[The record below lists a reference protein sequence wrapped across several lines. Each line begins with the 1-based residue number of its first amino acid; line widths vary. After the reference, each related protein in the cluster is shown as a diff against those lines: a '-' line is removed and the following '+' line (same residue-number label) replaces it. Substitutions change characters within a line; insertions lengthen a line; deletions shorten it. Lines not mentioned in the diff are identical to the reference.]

1 MMFEIPA
8 LHREFAV
15 AFVQTVQGLDGW
27 LLAEATARID
37 FSAND
42 RRERQPVPQS
52 GPTPDY
58 RLAP

>member
-15 AFVQTVQGLDGW
+15 AFVQTVQGLDRW

-37 FSAND
+37 FSDDGNEIAWKNMLSL
-42 RRERQPVPQS
+42 P
-52 GPTPDY
+52 
-58 RLAP
+58 A